1 MKKNMLIMFFI
12 FALLICQFVW
22 WFDIGSWCSL
32 PIELCYTHASDFSFR
47 DKNNNKAEADMY
59 TWRTFFHPD
68 DFVSSEE
75 KLIYNQYNSLVGF
88 DFSQYTY
95 ILSYGFSIEYLY
107 CKQPDAKKMQYV
119 KSFMMSIVFRMRFC
133 YIAFREYISS
143 LIRIAP
149 IVFLTNLF
157 ILLLELLLHLFIIP
171 LFRPFGCSFFVR
183 DCLNLCL

>member
-1 MKKNMLIMFFI
+1 MLIMFFI

-95 ILSYGFSIEYLY
+95 ILSYGFSIEY
-107 CKQPDAKKMQYV
+107 
-119 KSFMMSIVFRMRFC
+119 
-133 YIAFREYISS
+133 ISS

>member
-1 MKKNMLIMFFI
+1 MLIMFFI

-59 TWRTFFHPD
+59 TSSVT
-68 DFVSSEE
+68 DF
-75 KLIYNQYNSLVGF
+75 L
-88 DFSQYTY
+88 
-95 ILSYGFSIEYLY
+95 LSICIVNNLM
-107 CKQPDAKKMQYV
+107 QKKCNMV

>member
-1 MKKNMLIMFFI
+1 MYLVKKNMLIMFFI

-107 CKQPDAKKMQYV
+107 CSAI
-119 KSFMMSIVFRMRFC
+119 SRSESIYR
-133 YIAFREYISS
+133 A
-143 LIRIAP
+143 
-149 IVFLTNLF
+149 
-157 ILLLELLLHLFIIP
+157 
-171 LFRPFGCSFFVR
+171 
-183 DCLNLCL
+183 

>member
-12 FALLICQFVW
+12 FALLICKFVW

-107 CKQPDAKKMQYV
+107 CKQPDAKKMQYGKV
-119 KSFMMSIVFRMRFC
+119 VHDVNCLPNEVLLYRVPRVYIEPNPDRTDSFSYKFIH
-133 YIAFREYISS
+133 S
-143 LIRIAP
+143 AP
-149 IVFLTNLF
+149 
-157 ILLLELLLHLFIIP
+157 
-171 LFRPFGCSFFVR
+171 
-183 DCLNLCL
+183 